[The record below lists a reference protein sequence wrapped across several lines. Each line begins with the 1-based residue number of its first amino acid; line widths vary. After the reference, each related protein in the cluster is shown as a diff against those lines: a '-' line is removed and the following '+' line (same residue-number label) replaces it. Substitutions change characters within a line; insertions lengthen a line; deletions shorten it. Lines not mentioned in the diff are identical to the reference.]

1 MQCLT
6 QVPCRD
12 GIDGFRHAQQPFAKH
27 PALRWIS
34 KADLFNSG
42 L

>member
-1 MQCLT
+1 MQCLSE
-6 QVPCRD
+6 VPCRD
-12 GIDGFRHAQQPFAKH
+12 GIGCPRNAQQPFAKH